1 MTAVLVAGYGVV
13 GNNGARVLVAVFDPI
28 CELQAC
34 MEGFQVVTLESVVGE
49 FDIFTS
55 VTGCYDIIKIEHM
68 KKIKNN
74 AIVGNNGHFH
84 NEFDM
89 AGMEGIL
96 QDDLAVCGYGCLT
109 EPPQGARVS
118 CVCVRFRTQCL
129 I

>member
-1 MTAVLVAGYGVV
+1 MTAELVAGYGDV
-13 GNNGARVLVAVFDPI
+13 GKGCAFVLCGNGARVLVAVFDPI

-55 VTGCYDIIKIEHM
+55 ATGCYDIITIEHM

-84 NEFDM
+84 NELDM
-89 AGMEGIL
+89 AGLEGFPGIDVVNIKS
-96 QDDLAVCGYGCLT
+96 Q
-109 EPPQGARVS
+109 Q
-118 CVCVRFRTQCL
+118 
-129 I
+129 